1 MGGIKL
7 SIHPLF
13 FLFGLYFALTGR
25 IFLFLICTFTAVIHE
40 IGHSLVASKYG
51 YRLNNVVLMPFGAVV
66 KGDLGGLKFSDQFKV
81 AFAGPLVNLAVGIFF
96 TATWWLFPISYSF
109 TDTVAYANFSMALI
123 NLIPAYPLDGG
134 RILYSLI
141 AENKNPKLA
150 RNVCAVLGITLGVLL
165 FSTFI
170 VSVFTTLNL
179 SLLFFSLFVI
189 FGTFINHEKVGY
201 VKIYGSL
208 CEEKLLTGRAIKKQA
223 LSGNATVKKMLSIL
237 DEQSLNEIV
246 VYVDGKAVSVLSQ
259 EKINK
264 IIEKGNI
271 YSKVKEHLSVSAT
284 EN

>member
-7 SIHPLF
+7 SVHPLF
-13 FLFGLYFALTGR
+13 FLFGFYYALTGR

-51 YRLNNVVLMPFGAVV
+51 YQLNDVVLMPFGAVV
-66 KGDLGGLKFSDQFKV
+66 KGNLDGLKFSDQFKV

-96 TATWWLFPISYSF
+96 TATWWLFPITYSY

-141 AENKNPKLA
+141 AENKTPQLA
-150 RNVCAVLGITLGVLL
+150 RRVCSCCGLVLGGILLGL
-165 FSTFI
+165 FVFSI
-170 VSVFTTLNL
+170 FTTFNL
-179 SLLFFSLFVI
+179 SLLFFSLFII
-189 FGTFINHEKVGY
+189 FGTFVKQEKVGY

-208 CEEKLLTGRAIKKQA
+208 SDEKLLRGVEIKKQG

-237 DEQSLNEIV
+237 DEQYLNEIT
-246 VYVDGKAVSVLSQ
+246 VYVDGKAVSVLTQ

-264 IIEKGNI
+264 IIEKGDI
-271 YSKVKEHLSVSAT
+271 YAPIKQFLSV
-284 EN
+284 

>member
-7 SIHPLF
+7 SVHPLF

-141 AENKNPKLA
+141 AEKKNPKLA
-150 RNVCAVLGITLGVLL
+150 RNVCTVLGITLGVLL

-170 VSVFTTLNL
+170 VSIFTTLNL

-208 CEEKLLTGRAIKKQA
+208 CEEKLLTGRTIKKQA

>member
-7 SIHPLF
+7 SVHPLF
-13 FLFGLYFALTGR
+13 FLFGVYFALTGR

-150 RNVCAVLGITLGVLL
+150 RNVCTVLGTTLGVLL

-170 VSVFTTLNL
+170 VSIFTMLNL

-189 FGTFINHEKVGY
+189 FGTFENHEKVGY

-208 CEEKLLTGRAIKKQA
+208 CEEKLLTGRTIKKQA

>member
-7 SIHPLF
+7 SVHPLF

-25 IFLFLICTFTAVIHE
+25 IFLFLICTFTAVVHE
-40 IGHSLVASKYG
+40 IGHSIVASKYG

-66 KGDLGGLKFSDQFKV
+66 KGNLNGLKFSDQFKV

-96 TATWWLFPISYSF
+96 TATWWLFPITYSF

-134 RILYSLI
+134 RILYSMI
-141 AENKNPKLA
+141 AEHKTPKLA
-150 RNVCAVLGITLGVLL
+150 RNVCVLL
-165 FSTFI
+165 GLIFGVSLLGLFVFSIFKN
-170 VSVFTTLNL
+170 LNL
-179 SLLFFSLFVI
+179 SLLFFSLFII
-189 FGTFINHEKVGY
+189 FGTFTKPERVGY

-208 CEEKLLTGRAIKKQA
+208 SEEKLLRGAVIKRQA

-246 VYVDGKAVSVLSQ
+246 VYVDGKALSVLNQ

-264 IIEKGNI
+264 IIENGNI
-271 YSKVKEHLSVSAT
+271 YAKISEYLSVST
-284 EN
+284 LEK